1 MFKNLLKHRECA
13 KNGSNFLTFNHLE
26 LKLVGWTLFTLLH
39 LQGCKI
45 FSSYD
50 KTKASINAFILLKR
64 TQRYH
69 TLNLSIFLGF

>member
-1 MFKNLLKHRECA
+1 MFKNLLKHRQCA
-13 KNGSNFLTFNHLE
+13 KNGSNSSHLIT

-50 KTKASINAFILLKR
+50 KTKASINTFILLKR